1 MLFLQELKKRWVAD
15 SVFDLAAQMAYYFLL
30 SFFPFLLLTFTLFA
44 YLPVHTHDILNL
56 IQPYAPMNT
65 YKMLDENLRFVLD
78 HPQGGLLSVSLL
90 MTVYLSSVGFRS
102 LIRMMDTAY
111 RVKSERSFWK
121 EMVLGFFLML
131 GILGAL
137 FVSLL
142 FPLIGEWLKAHIFDR
157 LGPDHMIAQLWLFIR
172 WLATSF
178 FLFILFLMLYIW
190 APNKKVSVVEAL
202 PGALFATLG
211 WQMMSWGFSVYV
223 AIKPFT
229 SLYGNLGAIMVL
241 VGWFYLSSLVLI
253 VGGQINAII
262 AARSRQT

>member
-1 MLFLQELKKRWVAD
+1 MLFLQELKKRWVDD

-44 YLPVHTHDILNL
+44 YLPVNTHDILNL
-56 IQPYAPMNT
+56 IKPYAPMNT
-65 YKMLDENLRFVLD
+65 YHMLSENIHFVLD
-78 HPQGGLLSVSLL
+78 HPQGGLLSFSLL
-90 MTVYLSSVGFRS
+90 MTIYLSSVGFRS
-102 LIRMMDTAY
+102 LIRIMDTAY
-111 RVKSERSFWK
+111 RVKTERSFWK

-142 FPLIGEWLKAHIFDR
+142 FPVVGEWVKVHVFDH
-157 LGPDHMIAQLWLFIR
+157 LGSDHTISQIWLLIR
-172 WLATSF
+172 WLMTSLFLF
-178 FLFILFLMLYIW
+178 FLFLILYIW
-190 APNKKVSVVEAL
+190 APNKKVSTFEAL

-211 WQMMSWGFSVYV
+211 WQMMSWGFSIYV
-223 AIKPFT
+223 AIRPFT

-253 VGGQINAII
+253 VGGQINAVI
-262 AARSRQT
+262 AAKSR